1 MDLRLLESN
10 SASLPPLPNG
20 IFYGQYESHDYMNR
34 KMFQRNLVDNIVRP
48 TIDIRSLPTR
58 NTLYPTTDNREI
70 YKPRDY
76 EKYDAKTN
84 FAPIQTK
91 GPFEG
96 FKVNDETQLRNQYFS
111 LQHGADQGVYVPS
124 SDSDLYKVE
133 VDDGGNTIQQPFPN
147 LFYVPKM
154 TTKLPPNELIMKQ
167 NLFFNNTK
175 SQLKSIMLH

>member
-1 MDLRLLESN
+1 
-10 SASLPPLPNG
+10 
-20 IFYGQYESHDYMNR
+20 
-34 KMFQRNLVDNIVRP
+34 
-48 TIDIRSLPTR
+48 
-58 NTLYPTTDNREI
+58 
-70 YKPRDY
+70 
-76 EKYDAKTN
+76 
-84 FAPIQTK
+84 
-91 GPFEG
+91 
-96 FKVNDETQLRNQYFS
+96 LRNQYFS

-154 TTKLPPNELIMKQ
+154 TTKPPPNELIMKQ